1 MRRIILDTN
10 FLISL
15 FQFKVEL
22 IEIERIIYEPYTL
35 VTVKP
40 VINELEKI
48 ASSKEKDSKNAKLA
62 LRLIKI
68 KDIEVL
74 DSPEKNADKTILALA
89 DKNTIVATN
98 DIELRK
104 KLKKLEIKTIYLRAK
119 KHLAIG

>member
-1 MRRIILDTN
+1 MKRIILDTN

-15 FQFKVEL
+15 FKFK
-22 IEIERIIYEPYTL
+22 IEPDIEEIIYEPYTL

-48 ASSKEKDSKNAKLA
+48 ANSKRKDSKNAKIA
-62 LRLIKI
+62 LSFIKNRKI
-68 KDIEVL
+68 NVL
-74 DSPEKNADKTILALA
+74 DSPEKSADKAILSLL

-98 DIELRK
+98 DIKLRK

>member
-1 MRRIILDTN
+1 MNVILDTN

-22 IEIERIIYEPYTL
+22 IEIQRIVYEPYTL
-35 VTVKP
+35 VTIRS

-48 ASSKEKDSKNAKLA
+48 SISKGRGSKNSKLA
-62 LRLIKI
+62 LMLIKNEN
-68 KDIEVL
+68 IEVL
-74 DSPEKNADKTILALA
+74 DSPEKSADKAILALA
-89 DKNTIVATN
+89 DKDTIVATN